1 MEEINKNNILKN
13 FMMVIITALITCI
26 ITTILVYSYFIAQ
39 TGQEIVVKDNK
50 GRVNVIGSAINNLA
64 STISGR
70 KETEKIFVNDKFAEI
85 KSKIDSLYVG
95 DVDDTKMMDG
105 ALEGYVSA
113 LGDEYTEYL
122 TEEEVESLMQ
132 DVNGSYV
139 GVGLYIAQNSQ
150 TNQIMVVGVIEDSPA
165 NKAKILV
172 GDIIKKV
179 DNQEYTGEQV
189 TQASNH
195 MKGVEGTKVK
205 LTVERDGKEVE
216 FDITRSTIKFKCVK
230 SEILENNIGYIRI
243 SSFDGGCADDFKAAY
258 EELNSKGVK
267 GLVIDLRNN
276 GGGLVDQSLAIAE
289 MIVPKGSTMLIT
301 ADKKGKEEISKSSK
315 DPIVNVPVTVLVNEY
330 TASASEILTA
340 ALKEN
345 TNTKVVGTKTYGK
358 GIIQGIFLLNDQKT
372 GLKVTIQEYFTPK
385 HNKLHKIGIT
395 PDVEVELPDNLKGQ
409 LTVDKEQDSQ
419 LKKAIELIK

>member
-1 MEEINKNNILKN
+1 MGEINKNNILKN

-70 KETEKIFVNDKFAEI
+70 KETEKIFVNDKFAEV

-122 TEEEVESLMQ
+122 TEEKVESLMQ

-150 TNQIMVVGVIEDSPA
+150 TNQIIVVGVIEDSPA

-205 LTVERDGKEVE
+205 LTVEREGKEVE
-216 FDITRSTIKFKCVK
+216 YDITRSTIKFKCVK

-301 ADKKGKEEISKSSK
+301 ADKNGKEEISKSSK

-345 TNTKVVGTKTYGK
+345 TNAKVVGTKTYGK

-372 GLKVTIQEYFTPK
+372 GLKITIQEYFTPK

>member
-205 LTVERDGKEVE
+205 LTVEREGKEVE

-301 ADKKGKEEISKSSK
+301 ADKNGKEEISKSSK

-345 TNTKVVGTKTYGK
+345 TNAKVVGTKTYGK

-372 GLKVTIQEYFTPK
+372 GLKITIQEYFTPK